1 MLGVGAVVFLFRSFF
16 KNTGTTGRGDTG
28 WRGHVLL
35 HSGCSY
41 RSCLGRDVVMS
52 KLKHLVLDAQRARQ
66 WSSGRGVVAG
76 T

>member
-35 HSGCSY
+35 HSG
-41 RSCLGRDVVMS
+41 RDVVMS